1 MEAKSVLVLDD
12 FMKKELETPDA
23 LVRPVVP

>member
-12 FMKKELETPDA
+12 FMENELETPDA
-23 LVRPVVP
+23 LVSPVVP